1 LIDEIVTCWFFNP
14 TKSIGIYGILLQNT
28 QEKSPTMKGPVP
40 GNWMGQ
46 GAETVQALRICQ
58 GPQFYNEQA

>member
-1 LIDEIVTCWFFNP
+1 
-14 TKSIGIYGILLQNT
+14 
-28 QEKSPTMKGPVP
+28 MKGPVP
-40 GNWMGQ
+40 DNWMGQ